1 MSVLNKI
8 LLSILLTVSVPAYN
22 LGTPIDYFKC
32 LIFDECNKHQ
42 EEL

>member
-8 LLSILLTVSVPAYN
+8 LLSILLTLSIPAYN

-32 LIFDECNKHQ
+32 LIFDECKHQ